1 MEEVMREDLEQDEL
15 IDLGAASEVTRGI
28 VQRFAEESTGLPDYR
43 D

>member
-1 MEEVMREDLEQDEL
+1 MREDLEQDEL
-15 IDLGAASEVTRGI
+15 TDLGASSEVTRGI